1 MFIYSLCSKWKLS
14 YLWKTKRKKK
24 VESFIFI
31 LEKTSCNHIQIVF
44 YIILILQYG
53 KSILNMK
60 VQYIKSSSSEKHG
73 ARDLN
78 RNSLIPVFNS
88 NIETIPRP
96 TDQLPHPSHK
106 YCSWKHYYIRF
117 LILQLSIEQLLF
129 PWKHRIKN
137 YKIKQDNVSWLCP

>member
-1 MFIYSLCSKWKLS
+1 MKNKKKKKSRKLYIYI
-14 YLWKTKRKKK
+14 RKK
-24 VESFIFI
+24 
-31 LEKTSCNHIQIVF
+31 SCNHIQIVF

-78 RNSLIPVFNS
+78 RNSLISVFNS

-117 LILQLSIEQLLF
+117 LMLQLSIEQLLF
-129 PWKHRIKN
+129 PRKHRIIN
-137 YKIKQDNVSWLCP
+137 YKIKQDNVSCLCP